1 MSQIPFLSPN
11 QRCQS
16 IQGNSNHRR
25 NFLACCKMVKQ
36 NNCHS
41 RWLYDVHIDAKS
53 ASLQPSSIEVNVL
66 YSYAG
71 RSQAW
76 TKPINQQMDELTKHT
91 SVKWMVNDWLS
102 CGFTPH
108 STQNRSFQRRVP
120 QQNSW
125 LSMKKTKPNT
135 KSTHSPIKRNV
146 LQHKINTK
154 TKASFSRL
162 VRHPAWKWSGSI
174 LKRKGK

>member
-16 IQGNSNHRR
+16 VQGNSNHRC

-53 ASLQPSSIEVNVL
+53 ASLQPSSIEANVL

-91 SVKWMVNDWLS
+91 SIKWMVNDWLS

-108 STQNRSFQRRVP
+108 STQNRYPSKTLGLV
-120 QQNSW
+120 W
-125 LSMKKTKPNT
+125 KKLNLTQKAHIRQSKEMYYNT
-135 KSTHSPIKRNV
+135 K
-146 LQHKINTK
+146 
-154 TKASFSRL
+154 
-162 VRHPAWKWSGSI
+162 
-174 LKRKGK
+174 